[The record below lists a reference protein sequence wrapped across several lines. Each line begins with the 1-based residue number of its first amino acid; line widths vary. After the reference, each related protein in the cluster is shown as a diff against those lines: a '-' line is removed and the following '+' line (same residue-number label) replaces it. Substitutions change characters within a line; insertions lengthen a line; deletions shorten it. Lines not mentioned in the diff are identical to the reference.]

1 MKYIITFLSAFLF
14 FQFSAQAQAFK
25 CGTDQS
31 DAFMEDLIR
40 NKKNWD
46 NTMQKAQV
54 ERFVPVQF
62 HLIAN
67 NDGSGRVDPRTVLKS
82 LCELNEN
89 YDSLELRF
97 YLADEMNEINNTQ
110 INNNPGGNASA
121 SAMRNAKN
129 NAAMNVFVIDDSGE
143 GVAGFY
149 TQGGDYIVVNQNQ
162 LLLDRHTTEHEVGHF
177 FTLAHTHRGWEDQ
190 PYDPA
195 IHGDTVLVTTVNSSQ
210 SPTIGVELVDGSNCG
225 NLGWN
230 NPLAGDGICDTP
242 PDYGF
247 GQRCNCCNMG
257 WTVYDR
263 NGDLIEPM
271 LNNVMSYSENCS
283 PWNFTPQ
290 QVLAVKTSY
299 DSDRRAYLRV
309 NEVSD
314 YTPLTEGSVIVSPMN
329 LETIDS
335 YNGVLLEWESVP
347 NAEEYIITVDG
358 TVANEYRTSNT

>member
-1 MKYIITFLSAFLF
+1 
-14 FQFSAQAQAFK
+14 
-25 CGTDQS
+25 
-31 DAFMEDLIR
+31 
-40 NKKNWD
+40 
-46 NTMQKAQV
+46 
-54 ERFVPVQF
+54 
-62 HLIAN
+62 
-67 NDGSGRVDPRTVLKS
+67 
-82 LCELNEN
+82 
-89 YDSLELRF
+89 
-97 YLADEMNEINNTQ
+97 
-110 INNNPGGNASA
+110 
-121 SAMRNAKN
+121 
-129 NAAMNVFVIDDSGE
+129 
-143 GVAGFY
+143 FY

-314 YTPLTEGSVIVSPMN
+314 YTPLTEGSIIVSPMN

-335 YNGVLLEWESVP
+335 YNGVLLEWEPVP
-347 NAEEYIITVDG
+347 NAEEYIITIDG
-358 TVANEYRTSNT
+358 TVANEYRTSNTELYLTDLKPNGNYLWSVIPINKFGAGCQPNDSKLFFTGNSTTSVNDLTAINDLRIYPNPVERGSDLQISFNSDNAFEAKIRLIALDGKAINETNNIRVNNGSNTISFPVNNASSGLHFIEISNSEGIKIQKIIIE